1 MTSDLY
7 AIGPSPDSADVRRDV
22 WALQS
27 CRATESARGVVATA
41 EPFEHF
47 RQVDGGHCAVRS
59 PHLSQTSTATRTIN
73 TLNKIMNN
81 SFSSLITSD
90 AQAGLALAG
99 SLADQLQS
107 QIDQASSKME
117 RPGGM
122 NYLLPGAVPK
132 EIIASILFYAI
143 AAANRGWKSEA

>member
-1 MTSDLY
+1 
-7 AIGPSPDSADVRRDV
+7 
-22 WALQS
+22 
-27 CRATESARGVVATA
+27 
-41 EPFEHF
+41 
-47 RQVDGGHCAVRS
+47 
-59 PHLSQTSTATRTIN
+59 
-73 TLNKIMNN
+73 MNN

-107 QIDQASSKME
+107 QIDQGSSKVE

-122 NYLLPGAVPK
+122 NYLLPSPVPK

-143 AAANRGWKSEA
+143 TAANQGWPVKG